1 MPRCQLGDYDGPD
14 DGCRIVAGLVILV
27 MIVARTAVAASIPM
41 TTWSAIGAKVRG
53 SDDGDEMKDEPQIMT
68 LGEIAD
74 FLKVHRS
81 TLYRLIKQRKLPVFR
96 IGSDYRARR
105 ADLME
110 WMQAQTDNAGGTPT
124 PR

>member
-1 MPRCQLGDYDGPD
+1 
-14 DGCRIVAGLVILV
+14 
-27 MIVARTAVAASIPM
+27 
-41 TTWSAIGAKVRG
+41 
-53 SDDGDEMKDEPQIMT
+53 MT

-81 TLYRLIKQRKLPVFR
+81 TLYKLIKQRKLPVFR

-110 WMQAQTDNAGGTPT
+110 WMQAQTDKGE
-124 PR
+124 

>member
-1 MPRCQLGDYDGPD
+1 MT
-14 DGCRIVAGLVILV
+14 
-27 MIVARTAVAASIPM
+27 RTDLLRVNE
-41 TTWSAIGAKVRG
+41 TGRG
-53 SDDGDEMKDEPQIMT
+53 RSDDGDEMKDEPQIMT

-110 WMQAQTDNAGGTPT
+110 GDCSRDAGLGIALW
-124 PR
+124 

>member
-1 MPRCQLGDYDGPD
+1 
-14 DGCRIVAGLVILV
+14 
-27 MIVARTAVAASIPM
+27 
-41 TTWSAIGAKVRG
+41 
-53 SDDGDEMKDEPQIMT
+53 MKDEPQIMT

-81 TLYRLIKQRKLPVFR
+81 TIYKLIKQRKLPVFR